1 MNKRQR
7 EATARAASLC
17 WRNKIYESWTAF
29 DFGNS
34 IQISIKVL
42 TYPEGY
48 AIILTESTDD
58 GCPHQSWLLRNN
70 RLMWESGGYFFYLSR
85 RLLKYSAR
93 AISKDNIISNS
104 TNVMYIVTTSLQRN
118 WREKKNLSLPSVR
131 WEATATVNGALR
143 VLKIPR
149 ILYHNRH
156 IKSRLNKYFI
166 LNWRQAYCNSHFY
179 IQ

>member
-1 MNKRQR
+1 MLYSILFQLTNKNGLTNCNDC
-7 EATARAASLC
+7 A
-17 WRNKIYESWTAF
+17 KI
-29 DFGNS
+29 
-34 IQISIKVL
+34 I
-42 TYPEGY
+42 
-48 AIILTESTDD
+48 TESTDD

-118 WREKKNLSLPSVR
+118 WREKKKLSLPSVR

-143 VLKIPR
+143 VLEVPR

-156 IKSRLNKYFI
+156 IKSSKKDKLKLAYFI
-166 LNWRQAYCNSHFY
+166 HHL
-179 IQ
+179 